1 MLLNKS
7 MLKYQLFILWFGFI
21 TAWGLNA
28 EPNNAVASLL
38 KESRDE
44 YAQKR
49 YEQSAA
55 LLERALRIEPRNSI
69 LWHNL
74 AGVRLEQED
83 WRKAMSL
90 AAKSNELANDN
101 KWLRIRNWTI
111 VALACEKLNDKNCVK
126 DARSRA
132 QTIANSI
139 NK

>member
-1 MLLNKS
+1 MWLGLLTPHW
-7 MLKYQLFILWFGFI
+7 I
-21 TAWGLNA
+21 NA
-28 EPNNAVASLL
+28 EPANNNAVAALL

-55 LLERALRIEPRNSI
+55 LLERALRIEPRNAI
-69 LWHNL
+69 LWHDL
-74 AGVRLEQED
+74 AGVRLEQEE

-90 AAKSNELANDN
+90 AARSNEFAGDN

-111 VALACEKLNDKNCVK
+111 IGLACKGLNDKNCVK
-126 DARSRA
+126 DAQSRA
-132 QTIANSI
+132 QAIANGI

>member
-1 MLLNKS
+1 
-7 MLKYQLFILWFGFI
+7 MLKYHLLIMWLGLFSPQGIS
-21 TAWGLNA
+21 A
-28 EPNNAVASLL
+28 EPSNAVSALL

-55 LLERALRIEPRNSI
+55 LLERALRIDPRNSI
-69 LWHNL
+69 LWHDL
-74 AGVRLEQED
+74 AGVRLEQEE

-90 AAKSNELANDN
+90 AARSNEFAGDN

-111 VALACEKLNDKNCVK
+111 IALACKGLNDKNCVK
-126 DARSRA
+126 DAQSRA
-132 QTIANSI
+132 QAIANGI

>member
-1 MLLNKS
+1 
-7 MLKYQLFILWFGFI
+7 MLKYHLLIMWMGIFAPQWIS
-21 TAWGLNA
+21 A
-28 EPNNAVASLL
+28 EPSNAVSALL

-69 LWHNL
+69 LWHDL
-74 AGVRLEQED
+74 AGVRLEQEE

-90 AAKSNELANDN
+90 AARSNELSGDN

-111 VALACEKLNDKNCVK
+111 ISLACKGLNDKNCVK
-126 DARSRA
+126 DAQSRA
-132 QTIANSI
+132 QSIANGI

>member
-1 MLLNKS
+1 MF
-7 MLKYQLFILWFGFI
+7 KYQLLILWFGF
-21 TAWGLNA
+21 LLSFELHA
-28 EPNNAVASLL
+28 EPNNAVAGLL

-74 AGVRLEQED
+74 AGVRLDQEE

-90 AAKSNELANDN
+90 AARSNEFAGDN

-111 VALACEKLNDKNCVK
+111 ISLACEKLNDKNCVK
-126 DARSRA
+126 DARGRA
-132 QTIANSI
+132 QALANTV

>member
-1 MLLNKS
+1 MF
-7 MLKYQLFILWFGFI
+7 KYQWIILWIGCLI
-21 TAWGLNA
+21 TLGLNA
-28 EPNNAVASLL
+28 EPSNNNAVVGLL

-44 YAQKR
+44 YAQKH

-69 LWHNL
+69 LWHDL
-74 AGVRLEQED
+74 AGVRLEQEE

-90 AAKSNELANDN
+90 AARSNEFAGDN

-111 VALACEKLNDKNCVK
+111 ISLACKGLKDNNCVK
-126 DARSRA
+126 DAQSRA
-132 QTIANSI
+132 QILANTVNNST